1 MSGAPENENQLP
13 SGMVREALAALALA
27 VARTR
32 QALLWEKVW
41 PVLAAVLSVLG
52 IFLALSWAGL
62 WISLPPYARIAGVG
76 LFALLIVAVLVP
88 AIRIR
93 IPGLGEAVSRLDRSN
108 PASHRPATALTDRL
122 ATKAEDPMAAA
133 LWRAHLARTAEAAK
147 KLRAGMPQPRL
158 ARRDPFAFRALIL
171 LGVVATFFIADSDR
185 TRRLAAA
192 FDWSGALTPRLYRV
206 DAWITPPVYTARA
219 PVLLAGIRHDEAAP
233 GEVPQ
238 VSVPA
243 GSVLIVRGTNLEALD
258 LVIGGN
264 LKEEPPQ
271 NPDAAKADASKAGIE
286 RHFRITEDA
295 TLTVR
300 GLPVGEAKWSFRAIP
315 DRVPSIAL
323 AKDPEISGRN
333 ALSLSYVVD
342 DDYGVTQ
349 AEAQFERVTRPP
361 SRELP
366 ELSKA
371 LPPRPLVE
379 APNFPLS
386 LPQARTRNGTGQTA
400 KDLTEHPWAG
410 AVVRLTLVARDEAGN
425 EGKSQPRDTRL
436 PQRSFQKPVARA
448 LIEQRRELAFDANA
462 RGRVQ
467 HALDALMIA
476 PERFTPEANVYL
488 GLRTASTRLKIART
502 DDDLRGVIDYLWEI
516 AVLIEDGTLSDVERD
531 LRAAENALR
540 QALERNA
547 SEEEIKK
554 LMDQLRAALNRYLQA
569 LAEQQRRD
577 NNNTDL
583 QRPDPNTRVVR
594 PQDLKNMLDQI
605 ERMARSGDRQSAQKL
620 LDQLQSLMENLQKNR
635 RQAGPQQNQDNPLD
649 QLGRMIQEQQRLRDR
664 TFRQGQEN
672 RRQQQQQQGQGQKKN
687 GQNQM
692 GQLQQGQGDLRQ
704 QLERMLE
711 QLRKRQQGQQQG
723 EGDQQGAGNDAAD
736 ALDRAEQAMRD
747 AENALGNGDADGAA
761 DSQGRALSQLRR
773 GAQAMAD
780 AMQQNGPGDGQ
791 GFPEGPEAES
801 AERTD
806 PLGRPVRN
814 REFGDDYTVKVPD
827 EIDTQRARRVLEELR
842 RRLSDPTRPRLEL
855 DYLDR
860 LLQDY

>member
-1 MSGAPENENQLP
+1 LSGAPETKNENELP
-13 SGMVREALAALALA
+13 TGVVREALSALA
-27 VARTR
+27 VAVSRAR
-32 QALLWEKVW
+32 QVLLWESVW
-41 PVLAAVLSVLG
+41 PVLVALVSALG
-52 IFLALSWAGL
+52 IFLSLSWAGL
-62 WISLPPYARIAGVG
+62 WIALPPYGRIVGVV
-76 LFALLIVAVLVP
+76 LFAALLIAILVP

-93 IPGLGEAVSRLDRSN
+93 VPGLHDAVSRLDRRN
-108 PASHRPATALTDRL
+108 PSAHRPATALTDKL

-147 KLRAGMPQPRL
+147 NLRAGLPAPQVS
-158 ARRDPFAFRALIL
+158 ARDPFAFRAAIL
-171 LGVVATFFIADSDR
+171 LAVVATFFIADNDR
-185 TRRLAAA
+185 TRRIAAA
-192 FDWSGALTPRLYRV
+192 FDWTGALTPRLYRV
-206 DAWITPPVYTARA
+206 DAWITPPLYTSRA

-233 GEVPQ
+233 GEVAQ

-243 GSVLIVRGTNLEALD
+243 GSILIVRGTNLAALD
-258 LVIGGN
+258 LVVEGN
-264 LKEEPPQ
+264 LKEEPNP
-271 NPDAAKADASKAGIE
+271 NPDAAKAGIE

-295 TLTVR
+295 RLTVK

-315 DRVPSIAL
+315 DRAPVIVF
-323 AKDPEISGRN
+323 AKDPEISGRSN
-333 ALSLSYVVD
+333 LSLSYRMD

-349 AEAQFERVTRPP
+349 AEAQFERIIPFVPN
-361 SRELP
+361 
-366 ELSKA
+366 A

-379 APNFPLS
+379 APNFALS
-386 LPQARTRNGTGQTA
+386 LPQARTKNGAGQTA

-410 AVVRLTLVARDEAGN
+410 GTVRLTLLARDEAGN
-425 EGKSQPRDTRL
+425 EGKSEPRQITI

-476 PERFTPEANVYL
+476 PERFTTEANVYL

-502 DDDLRGVIDYLWEI
+502 DDDLRSVIDYLWEV

-547 SEEEIKK
+547 SDEEIKK
-554 LMDQLRAALNRYLQA
+554 LMDQLRAALDKYLQA

-577 NNNTDL
+577 NNPPDL
-583 QRPDPNTRVVR
+583 RAPDQNQRVVR

-605 ERMARSGDRQSAQKL
+605 EKMARNGDRQAAQKL
-620 LDQLQSLMENLQKNR
+620 LDQLQALMENLQKNR
-635 RQAGPQQNQDNPLD
+635 SRQAGPQQNQDNPLD

-664 TFRQGQEN
+664 TFKEGQDN
-672 RRQQQQQQGQGQKKN
+672 RRQQQQGQGQQK
-687 GQNQM
+687 NQM
-692 GQLQQGQGDLRQ
+692 GQLKQGQGDLRQ
-704 QLERMLE
+704 QLERMLD
-711 QLRKRQQGQQQG
+711 QLRKRQQQQG
-723 EGDQQGAGNDAAD
+723 QDGQEGPGKDAAD
-736 ALDRAEQAMRD
+736 ALGRAEQAMRD
-747 AENALGNGDADGAA
+747 AENQLGQGDADGAT

-780 AMQQNGPGDGQ
+780 AMQQGGPGDGP
-791 GFPEGPEAES
+791 GFPDGQEAD
-801 AERTD
+801 AADRTD

-814 REFGDDYTVKVPD
+814 RDFGDDYTVKVPD
-827 EIDTQRARRVLEELR
+827 EIDAQRARRVLEELR
-842 RRLSDPTRPRLEL
+842 RRLSDPSRPQLEL

-860 LLQDY
+860 LLKDY